1 MPGVQH
7 GPTRTWRVAGVEV
20 GVLID
25 EARRRELL
33 CAAAGVDPAA
43 LRGMRM
49 VKQSLDARVRDG
61 TRRLRFVLQADLVL
75 DADHRSAALARAIK
89 SGRVV
94 AAPPRDSLSRTRT
107 HPSRVGARAAVL
119 GSGPAGLFAALVLAR
134 NGAKVD
140 LYERGDAVER
150 RSQPLVR
157 FQRGGPL
164 DPESNL
170 LYGEGGAG
178 TYSDGK
184 IYTRV
189 DDPLEVPI
197 LEELVAC
204 GAPPEIVH
212 DARAHIGTDKLHRV
226 LPALRARLQAS
237 GVAFHFRS
245 RVVDLVVEDGRVLA
259 VRTADGESACDL
271 LVAAP
276 GHSARDTF
284 EMLMARGVVVEP
296 KAFQLGVRIEHPQEL
311 VDRARHGVGPEAE
324 ALGAASYGLVSS
336 ADGAIASAHSFCM
349 CPGGR
354 IVASISEAGHLCT
367 NGMSNSTHSSR
378 WANAAL
384 VATFGPEDF
393 GREPLAGI
401 AFQRALERRFFEAG
415 GSSYAAPAQRA
426 SDFLARRASVGPLEC
441 SFRFGA
447 TPGRLD
453 ELLPPRVVA
462 ALSRALPFWDRVVPG
477 FAGADGLLVGVET
490 RSACPVRMPRDRA
503 SFRAQG
509 MANLLPV
516 GEGAGWAGGIM
527 SAALD
532 GARAAVAWLESE
544 G

>member
-1 MPGVQH
+1 
-7 GPTRTWRVAGVEV
+7 
-20 GVLID
+20 
-25 EARRRELL
+25 
-33 CAAAGVDPAA
+33 
-43 LRGMRM
+43 
-49 VKQSLDARVRDG
+49 
-61 TRRLRFVLQADLVL
+61 
-75 DADHRSAALARAIK
+75 
-89 SGRVV
+89 
-94 AAPPRDSLSRTRT
+94 
-107 HPSRVGARAAVL
+107 
-119 GSGPAGLFAALVLAR
+119 
-134 NGAKVD
+134 
-140 LYERGDAVER
+140 
-150 RSQPLVR
+150 VR

-226 LPALRARLQAS
+226 LPALRARLQS
-237 GVAFHFRS
+237 LGVAIHFRS
-245 RVVDLVVEDGRVLA
+245 RVVDLVVEDRRVLA
-259 VRTADGESACDL
+259 VRTADGERACDL
-271 LVAAP
+271 LVVAP

-311 VDRARHGVGPEAE
+311 VDRARHGVGPEAD

-336 ADGAIASAHSFCM
+336 AEGAIASAHSFCM

-426 SDFLARRASVGPLEC
+426 SDFLARRASTGPLEC

-490 RSACPVRMPRDRA
+490 RSACPVRMPRDRD

>member
-1 MPGVQH
+1 MPGVQQ
-7 GPTRTWRVAGVEV
+7 GATRTWRVAGVET
-20 GVLID
+20 GVLVA
-25 EARRRELL
+25 EHQRRELL
-33 CAAAGVDPAA
+33 CVAAGIEPGA
-43 LRGMRM
+43 LRGLRM

-61 TRRLRFVLQADLVL
+61 VRRLRFVLQADLVV
-75 DADHRSAALARAIK
+75 DATYRSAALSRAVK
-89 SGRVV
+89 SGRVLE
-94 AAPPRDSLSRTRT
+94 APPRDSLERGRVHSTRK
-107 HPSRVGARAAVL
+107 GARVAVL

-140 LYERGDAVER
+140 LFERGDPVER

-157 FQRGGPL
+157 FQRTGAL

-226 LPALRARLQAS
+226 LPALRGRMQAL
-237 GVAFHFRS
+237 GVTFHFRA
-245 RVVDLVVEDGRVLA
+245 RIVDLVVADARVRA
-259 VRTADGESACDL
+259 VRTAEGEHACDL
-271 LVAAP
+271 VVVAP

-296 KAFQLGVRIEHPQEL
+296 KPFQLGVRIEHPQQL
-311 VDRARHGVGPEAE
+311 VDRARHGIGPEAE

-336 ADGAIASAHSFCM
+336 AAGAVASAHSFCM

-354 IVASISEAGHLCT
+354 IVASINEAGHLCT

-393 GREPLAGI
+393 GHEPLAGI
-401 AFQRALERRFFEAG
+401 AFQRAIERRFFEAG
-415 GSSYAAPAQRA
+415 GSTYAAPAQRA
-426 SDFLARRASVGPLEC
+426 ADFLARRPSVGSLEC
-441 SFRFGA
+441 SYRFGA

-453 ELLPPRVVA
+453 ELLPSRVVD

-477 FAGADGLLVGVET
+477 FAGLEGLLVGVET
-490 RSACPVRMPRDRA
+490 RSACPVRIPRDRA
-503 SFRAQG
+503 SFRARG
-509 MANLLPV
+509 CANLLPV

-544 G
+544 D